1 MLCNTLLLKTSAA
14 AGSTSSG
21 IVGRGLKYN
30 KKSKSNKSL
39 VHKTGFK
46 SGNKSQKSSRKIS
59 KGSLLSAKSSSRK
72 VTSIPWSAPSRQ
84 PSTENGSSNINP
96 SKSESPSSKE
106 LNDISSAPTI
116 FPSSLAEKMPASS
129 HSLPSF
135 EPSTTPSESSYKL
148 PIQNIRVKIQIQRS
162 LWTRTLLEY
171 SKENLHFTMVRYISS
186 ILNTTYS
193 NRFLEIVL
201 LMEEISSEEEFIEI
215 QVSGITL
222 FRGEPRTTTS
232 TLTELIRASLEDD
245 SFQNELLTSST
256 DDTMETVTSIEATL
270 GHKNNEVNSNESRS
284 DLFAPQI
291 YTILFSCAGIAAF
304 MLFRMHQQI
313 TRRRLEDDT
322 STCTPPER
330 IHSSLSMG
338 HSLDSVTCSSMKN
351 NSNAASAVIGGKPG
365 GAEEDVSYVSAFD
378 NVCFQNVLGVHSES
392 IPEGRCDDSFY
403 VVWENAIATPKLSN
417 FSKKNKRDEMK
428 NESERTHISI

>member
-1 MLCNTLLLKTSAA
+1 MLFFMLCNALLLKTSAA
-14 AGSTSSG
+14 GGTAGSD
-21 IVGRGLKYN
+21 VGRRLKHS
-30 KKSKSNKSL
+30 KKSKSYKSR

-46 SGNKSQKSSRKIS
+46 SGNKSQKSSRKS
-59 KGSLLSAKSSSRK
+59 KGSLPSAKSPSRK

-84 PSTENGSSNINP
+84 PSTENGSSNINL
-96 SKSESPSSKE
+96 SQSESPSSKE
-106 LNDISSAPTI
+106 LNDVSSAPTI
-116 FPSSLAEKMPASS
+116 FPSALAEKSPAPS

-135 EPSTTPSESSYKL
+135 EPSTTPPESSYKL

-162 LWTRTLLEY
+162 SWTRKLLEY
-171 SKENLHFTMVRYISS
+171 SKENLQFTMVRYISS

-193 NRFLEIVL
+193 NRFLEFVL
-201 LMEEISSEEEFIEI
+201 LLEEISSEEEFIEI

-232 TLTELIRASLEDD
+232 TMTELIRASLEDD

-256 DDTMETVTSIEATL
+256 DDTMKVVTNIKATL
-270 GHKNNEVNSNESRS
+270 GHINDEVNSNESRS
-284 DLFAPQI
+284 DSLAPQV

-304 MLFRMHQQI
+304 VLFRMHQI

-330 IHSSLSMG
+330 VHSSLSLG

-351 NSNAASAVIGGKPG
+351 NSNAACSVIVVGKTPAA
-365 GAEEDVSYVSAFD
+365 GAEDVSYVSAFD
-378 NVCFQNVLGVHSES
+378 NVCFHNVLGVHSES
-392 IPEGRCDDSFY
+392 IPEDRCDDSFY

-417 FSKKNKRDEMK
+417 FSKRRTR
-428 NESERTHISI
+428 ER